1 MGASGASHTSG
12 AVVQRRVGG
21 ITAACV
27 LISNVIGSG
36 IFTTTG
42 FMARDLGD
50 PGLILLL
57 WLIGALLALA
67 GATVSR
73 AALSA
78 GAAPL
83 RCGFGVDRDIH
94 RDRATH

>member
-57 WLIGALLALA
+57 WLIGALLALTWRGRIA
-67 GATVSR
+67 CRSIR
-73 AALSA
+73 WCRSSM
-78 GAAPL
+78 L
-83 RCGFGVDRDIH
+83 RFRC
-94 RDRATH
+94 